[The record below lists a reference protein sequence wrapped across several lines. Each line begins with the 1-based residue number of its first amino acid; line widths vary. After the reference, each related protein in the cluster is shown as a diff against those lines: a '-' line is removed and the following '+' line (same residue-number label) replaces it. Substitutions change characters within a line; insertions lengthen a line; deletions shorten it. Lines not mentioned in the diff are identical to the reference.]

1 MLLYE
6 VSIFHKVYYYVNP
19 IHAYRRCISK
29 KKVWQ
34 IMNHNKCTPFDSL
47 NHRLPDREEV
57 RLTVFGVTQYRFIMF
72 SGIHSEQNLL
82 ERDLLWMNKLIPILI
97 SWRWASQSIRHND
110 SAVVGMVLR
119 LNIFFSLY
127 IDIILRKI

>member
-1 MLLYE
+1 MKKQ
-6 VSIFHKVYYYVNP
+6 FHYKVCCSP
-19 IHAYRRCISK
+19 IHAYRKCIRK

-72 SGIHSEQNLL
+72 SGIQQKICLNVTCFEWISSNQFFF
-82 ERDLLWMNKLIPILI
+82 

-119 LNIFFSLY
+119 LNIFSSLC